1 MLTVLKDTARDPAT
15 DEKHGDD
22 MTTEDDNYEDEY
34 SDYDG
39 MDEDDDEGGLSGFSV
54 LMIGLVM
61 FGAFAA
67 TTYVFYQKGIKQGE
81 RLAGVETPYVAA
93 DPEPI
98 KIETADAGAAV
109 EDREVYDVF
118 DGEEPAP
125 VTVIDEAPEEPVDRN
140 SDDTIG
146 ELAADVADE
155 AEAVVANLEEEDA
168 EVLDAMP
175 APEPEPVAVTEPT
188 PVNATPAV
196 TPRPAASS
204 GSAVSGSHVVQVGA
218 FRSNDEALAMW
229 SSMQSKLGTVL
240 GDKTFHI
247 EEADLG
253 AKGIYHRLRI
263 GPFTSSDAA
272 STYCASLKQN
282 GQDCLPKK
290 I

>member
-1 MLTVLKDTARDPAT
+1 
-15 DEKHGDD
+15 
-22 MTTEDDNYEDEY
+22 MTTADENYDDDY

-39 MDEDDDEGGLSGFSV
+39 IDDEEDEGGLSGFSV
-54 LMIGLVM
+54 LLIGLVM

-98 KIETADAGAAV
+98 KIETADAGVAV

-125 VTVIDEAPEEPVDRN
+125 VTVIDEAPEEPIDRN

-146 ELAADVADE
+146 ALAADVADDV
-155 AEAVVANLEEEDA
+155 AEAADALVANLEEEDA
-168 EVLDAMP
+168 QILDAIP

-196 TPRPAASS
+196 TPRPTASS

-229 SSMQSKLGTVL
+229 SSMQSRLGSVL
-240 GDKTFHI
+240 GEKTFHI

-253 AKGIYHRLRI
+253 AKGVYHRLRI
-263 GPFTSSDAA
+263 GPFSSSDAA
-272 STYCASLKQN
+272 SNYCASLKQN
-282 GQDCLPKK
+282 GQDCLTKK

>member
-1 MLTVLKDTARDPAT
+1 
-15 DEKHGDD
+15 
-22 MTTEDDNYEDEY
+22 MTTADDNYEDEY

-39 MDEDDDEGGLSGFSV
+39 IDDEEDEGGLSGFSV

-81 RLAGVETPYVAA
+81 RRAGIETPYVAA

-98 KIETADAGAAV
+98 KIETADAGEAV

-118 DGEEPAP
+118 DGEDPAP

-146 ELAADVADE
+146 DLAAGVADDVADDVAEE
-155 AEAVVANLEEEDA
+155 ANALVANLEEEDA
-168 EVLDAMP
+168 VILDALP
-175 APEPEPVAVTEPT
+175 EPEPEPVAVTQPT
-188 PVNATPAV
+188 PVNATP
-196 TPRPAASS
+196 TETQRPTASS

-229 SSMQSKLGTVL
+229 SSMQSKLGSVI

-253 AKGIYHRLRI
+253 SKGVYHRLRI
-263 GPFTSSDAA
+263 GPFTSSDSA
-272 STYCASLKQN
+272 SSYCATLKQN
-282 GQDCLPKK
+282 GQDCLTKK